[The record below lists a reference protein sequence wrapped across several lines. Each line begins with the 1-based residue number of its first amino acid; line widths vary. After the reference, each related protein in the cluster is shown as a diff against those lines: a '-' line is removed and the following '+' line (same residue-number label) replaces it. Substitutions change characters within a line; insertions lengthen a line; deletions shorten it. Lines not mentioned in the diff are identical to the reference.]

1 MPSTLMSTSR
11 PHWASHRDNTP
22 EILSL
27 PGVESIVLN
36 VLDGVEMIIENEVE
50 GKQRQPGDAC

>member
-1 MPSTLMSTSR
+1 MSTSR

-50 GKQRQPGDAC
+50 GKQRQLGDAC